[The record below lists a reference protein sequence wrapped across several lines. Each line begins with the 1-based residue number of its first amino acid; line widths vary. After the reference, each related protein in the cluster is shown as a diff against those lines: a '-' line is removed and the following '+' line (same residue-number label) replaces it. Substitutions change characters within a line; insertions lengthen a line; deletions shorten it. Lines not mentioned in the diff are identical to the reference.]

1 MKRAAPMF
9 LAALLSCAILTSTA
23 LAAETPG
30 RARPAALYPVEV
42 TEQTD
47 GDYRRLEKVYILSGA
62 DDPAYI
68 PTDDFE
74 REGWHY
80 TLLDLTR
87 QEQTD
92 TETKYH
98 TEIVTF
104 DSASKDMDKI
114 LPQLAATTEITTED
128 GFTGIL
134 TLDTASIKVEAAGY
148 GMSSRTVTAT
158 RSYPNLSDADASLIP
173 KTTQEGGRTL
183 TLADVQ
189 WQEAGEFYNAIASYT
204 GTATSKYA
212 TGYTVTAAYTGEV
225 ALLEQSVVAYTAVFS
240 GTPIGGTTPATE
252 EPGQPE
258 QPQHTQPAQPTQPGT
273 ETGSSIDLK
282 WLLVLPVAAGVIGLA
297 FGGKYLYKM
306 FKSKKEWRD
315 YTK

>member
-9 LAALLSCAILTSTA
+9 LAAMLACAILADTA

-30 RARPAALYPVEV
+30 NARPAALYPVEV

-47 GDYRRLEKVYILSGA
+47 GDYHRLEKVYILSGA
-62 DDPAYI
+62 DDPAHI
-68 PTDDFE
+68 PTADFE

-128 GFTGIL
+128 GYTGVL

-148 GMSSRTVTAT
+148 GTSSRTVTAT

-173 KTTQEGGRTL
+173 KTTQESGRTL

-189 WQEAGEFYNAIASYT
+189 WQEAGDYYNAVASYT

-212 TGYTVTAAYTGEV
+212 TGYVVTASYTGEV
-225 ALLEQSVVAYTAVFS
+225 ALLEHTIVAYTAVFS
-240 GTPIGGTTPATE
+240 GTPIGGISPSPE
-252 EPGQPE
+252 EPGQTEPP
-258 QPQHTQPAQPTQPGT
+258 QPVQPGT
-273 ETGSSIDLK
+273 DGGNSFELK
-282 WLLVLPVAAGVIGLA
+282 WLLVLPAAAGAVGLV
-297 FGGKYLYKM
+297 FGGKHFYKM